1 MNILMNIIVLIF
13 EVLYYSMF
21 MYYAKKEGKLWK
33 YILLFSIVTIICG
46 FINTKVF
53 LNYLFLIIFILIGYK
68 ILINK
73 KIIFFDVFIIFLMM
87 IFKILFEFF
96 AFYFFSL
103 FFSNNISIIIF
114 EILRLFF
121 VLYVNFN
128 LKKFFDNIKT
138 KWDKNDFYIRYLFI
152 IISFSY
158 VIFSCLYL
166 IYA

>member
-1 MNILMNIIVLIF
+1 MILNIIVLIF

>member
-1 MNILMNIIVLIF
+1 MILNIIVLIF

-73 KIIFFDVFIIFLMM
+73 KIIFFDVFIIFIMM

-96 AFYFFSL
+96 TFYFFSL

>member
-1 MNILMNIIVLIF
+1 MILNIIVLIF

-21 MYYAKKEGKLWK
+21 MYYARKEGKFWRYL
-33 YILLFSIVTIICG
+33 LLFSLITIICG

-73 KIIFFDVFIIFLMM
+73 KIIFFDVFIIFIMM

-96 AFYFFSL
+96 TFYFFSL

>member
-1 MNILMNIIVLIF
+1 MILNIIVLIF

-21 MYYAKKEGKLWK
+21 MYYARKEGKLWK

-103 FFSNNISIIIF
+103 FFCNNISIIIF

-121 VLYVNFN
+121 VLYINFS
-128 LKKFFDNIKT
+128 LKKFFDNIKI